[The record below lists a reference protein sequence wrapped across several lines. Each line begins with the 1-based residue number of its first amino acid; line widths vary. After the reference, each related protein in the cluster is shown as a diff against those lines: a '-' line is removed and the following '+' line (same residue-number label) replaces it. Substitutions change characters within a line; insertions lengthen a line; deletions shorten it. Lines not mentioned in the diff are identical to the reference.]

1 MARTPHRTVAW
12 LLVAAGL
19 VMAAVAGCASGEP
32 SAAGGPSSTR
42 TITGTTGPDPTAT
55 GSGPPAAPP
64 TVEPPASPTQPVPSP
79 PPGGG
84 TGINGI
90 TVIDGG
96 CPVARADMPCQSR
109 PVAATLRLL
118 DAGTRIA
125 VATITTGDDG
135 QFAVAVA
142 PGRYLLHPVTVVG
155 GPPRR
160 PVDLPVTVEPGHYTT
175 ITYLFDSGIR

>member
-1 MARTPHRTVAW
+1 MACTPHRTVAR

-19 VMAAVAGCASGEP
+19 VMVAVAGCAAGEP

-42 TITGTTGPDPTAT
+42 TVTGTTGPDPTAT
-55 GSGPPAAPP
+55 GSGAPAAPSTGGP
-64 TVEPPASPTQPVPSP
+64 LASPTQPPPSP
-79 PPGGG
+79 PPGAG

-96 CPVARADMPCQSR
+96 CPVARADMPCRSR

-118 DAGTRIA
+118 DAGTRAA
-125 VATITTGDDG
+125 VTTITSGDDG
-135 QFAVAVA
+135 QFTVAVA

-160 PVDLPVTVEPGHYTT
+160 PVDLPVTVEAGHYTT
-175 ITYLFDSGIR
+175 LPYLFDSGIR